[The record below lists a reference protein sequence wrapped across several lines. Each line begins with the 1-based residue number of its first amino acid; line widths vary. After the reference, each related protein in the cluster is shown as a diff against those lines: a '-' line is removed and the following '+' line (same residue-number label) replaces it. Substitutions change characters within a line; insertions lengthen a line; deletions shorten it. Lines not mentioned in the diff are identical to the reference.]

1 MLSVFIYAGR
11 SRWGGEE
18 SSTASAAGYDG
29 YQALDIIQICGFEV
43 RHIESMGVGI
53 IRGIME

>member
-1 MLSVFIYAGR
+1 MQVGIGG
-11 SRWGGEE
+11 GGEE

-43 RHIESMGVGI
+43 RHIESAGVGI
-53 IRGIME
+53 IRGIIEE